1 MNKPKLT
8 ILLALIL
15 SASAA
20 SSQAQVVSLIGGIG
34 GARLP
39 AGGDFWGDGVR
50 GAAIDASV
58 SVALN
63 DRFALEPFVTY
74 GRRAIP
80 YNDPRVSGGPTQ
92 RTEGLWGV
100 VVSQRLRATTREHFH
115 AFITYGASGYYGHDA
130 VPTRNYLIN
139 RNQTF
144 TMPARTENEVL
155 PPVFGV
161 IGGGVQ
167 RSIAEHLA
175 VRAQIDML
183 TVLFIPVGVRGSV
196 GVVVPLGRAR

>member
-80 YNDPRVSGGPTQ
+80 YNDPRVSGGPPNARKASGASSSRSGFAPRLASTSM
-92 RTEGLWGV
+92 RSSPTGHPGITGTTR
-100 VVSQRLRATTREHFH
+100 SQPATT
-115 AFITYGASGYYGHDA
+115 
-130 VPTRNYLIN
+130 
-139 RNQTF
+139 
-144 TMPARTENEVL
+144 
-155 PPVFGV
+155 
-161 IGGGVQ
+161 
-167 RSIAEHLA
+167 
-175 VRAQIDML
+175 
-183 TVLFIPVGVRGSV
+183 
-196 GVVVPLGRAR
+196 